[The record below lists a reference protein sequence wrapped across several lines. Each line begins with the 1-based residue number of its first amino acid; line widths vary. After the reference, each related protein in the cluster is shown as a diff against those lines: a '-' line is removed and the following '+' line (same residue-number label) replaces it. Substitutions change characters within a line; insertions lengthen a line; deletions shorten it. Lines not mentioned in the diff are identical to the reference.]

1 MRRMKTNIIIN
12 TVVIFLL
19 SMSCMQV
26 QAQSRK
32 ELEKEKQKA
41 QKQIELTDK
50 LLDETKEGR
59 KKSYN
64 NLLLT
69 NQQIQS
75 RREIIQNIND
85 EIEVLDK
92 RIEDNE
98 DIINIL
104 ENDLKRLKK
113 QYAKLIQYAY
123 KTKNATHRL
132 LFVFSADDFN
142 QAYKRLS
149 YLKEIAKYRRKQAAS
164 IVETKQNIE
173 EQIQKLNTKR
183 KAKTQLLAEMEK
195 EEHKLK
201 REKQEHN
208 NILSELKNRQSE
220 LQKKLSAHKKKAAR
234 LQDEIEKLIAAE
246 AKRNAGSG
254 YTLTPEEKLISTEFG
269 NNKGRLPWPV
279 ESGVVTSKF
288 GKHAHPV
295 IKNVYINNN
304 GIDIATSKGSTI
316 RSIFDGEVRKVFKV
330 PGYQNA
336 VIIRHGS
343 YLTTYTHLESVYV
356 SEGDKVSA
364 KQSIG
369 KVHHDQEEDETIVH
383 FEIWYGQ
390 KKLDPEQWLAR

>member
-1 MRRMKTNIIIN
+1 MKTKYIIN
-12 TVVIFLL
+12 AILFVLL
-19 SMSCMQV
+19 CALVMQG
-26 QAQSRK
+26 QAQSHK
-32 ELEKEKQKA
+32 ELEQQKKQA
-41 QKQIELTDK
+41 QKQIELTNK
-50 LLDETKEGR
+50 LLNETKQGR

-64 NLLLT
+64 NLLLI
-69 NQQIQS
+69 NQQIKS
-75 RREIIQNIND
+75 RNEVIQHLVD
-85 EIEVLDK
+85 EIEILDK
-92 RIEDNE
+92 RIEE
-98 DIINIL
+98 K
-104 ENDLKRLKK
+104 EN
-113 QYAKLIQYAY
+113 LIQMLEKDLYNLKENYASLVRYAY
-123 KTKNATHRL
+123 KTKNSTHRL
-132 LFVFSADDFN
+132 LFIFSADDFN
-142 QAYKRLS
+142 QAYKRLA
-149 YLKEIAKYRRKQAAS
+149 YLKEIAKYRRKQATA
-164 IVETKQNIE
+164 IVKTKQDIN
-173 EQIQKLNTKR
+173 EQIEKLNATR
-183 KAKTQLLAEMEK
+183 EEKTELLGEIET
-195 EEHKLK
+195 EEEKLK
-201 REKQEHN
+201 REKEEQN
-208 NILSELKNRQSE
+208 VMLTELENRQSE
-220 LQKKLSAHKKKAAR
+220 LQQKLKAHKKKAAQ

-279 ESGVVTSKF
+279 VSGIITSKF

-304 GIDIATSKGSTI
+304 GIDISTPKGSSI

-369 KVHHDQEEDETIVH
+369 TVYHNADEDETIVH

-390 KKLDPEQWLAR
+390 KKLDPEQWLAK